1 MWERAKGPARIDPN
15 RKWFGNVRT
24 IDQEKLEKF
33 RTELAKRVNDPRSV
47 LIKAKTLPLSLL
59 VEPEAKNNNL
69 NILDIESYKD
79 TFGPQSK
86 RKRVKLMAENMEEM
100 MQEVEKKDY
109 DVRKDERLDK
119 HKVSRYNIFSVM
131 WISILVSTGDSW
143 QDRVRESG
151 KNSTR

>member
-1 MWERAKGPARIDPN
+1 MWEKAKGPARIDPN

-59 VEPEAKNNNL
+59 VEPEPKNNNL

-86 RKRVKLMAENMEEM
+86 RKRVKMMAENLQEM
-100 MQEVEKKDY
+100 MEEVEKKEY
-109 DVRKDERLDK
+109 DVRKDDRLDK
-119 HKVSRYNIFSVM
+119 HKV
-131 WISILVSTGDSW
+131 
-143 QDRVRESG
+143 
-151 KNSTR
+151 